1 MSSPTPST
9 STAARRSVVTI
20 QDNRLPRER
29 VNSFAVSGVERPN
42 NNASKLVYIEDPEV
56 AISRLDKTVHSVSV
70 IGWGV
75 GTYPSNYQVCGPGED
90 DD

>member
-1 MSSPTPST
+1 
-9 STAARRSVVTI
+9 
-20 QDNRLPRER
+20 
-29 VNSFAVSGVERPN
+29 VERPN

-56 AISRLDKTVHSVSV
+56 AISRLDQTVHSVSV